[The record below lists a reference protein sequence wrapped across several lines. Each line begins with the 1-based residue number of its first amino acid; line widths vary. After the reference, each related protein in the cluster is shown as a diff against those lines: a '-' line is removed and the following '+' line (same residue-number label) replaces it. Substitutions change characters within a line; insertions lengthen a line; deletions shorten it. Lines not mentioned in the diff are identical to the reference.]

1 MTKTARNKAELE
13 DLNSDKF
20 YTKESVAKSLTELLN
35 FDDYDFIIEPSA
47 GSGSFSKLLPKDKSV
62 ALDLF
67 PEGDEIIQADW
78 FEYKVDTKYK
88 SVLVIGNPPFGK
100 NNILSAQFIK
110 HSTSFNN
117 VETVAFILPDVYKK
131 HTLQKYI
138 PKEYKIVKIVKLP
151 RNAFTLSGNTHHV
164 PCSFFIMR
172 KNSNERDLRQNPNKR
187 SRDFDFSNKADY
199 DFFIF
204 GAAPK
209 KIIDVPSSNN
219 RGYFIKSKIDAEIL
233 RKRFQKMRWEGKSSA
248 NGGVYWLTKVDIVEN
263 YNKNKRMGTWNI
275 EN

>member
-20 YTKESVAKSLTELLN
+20 YTKESIAKTLVDILDFNE
-35 FDDYDFIIEPSA
+35 YDFIIEPSA
-47 GSGSFSKLLPKDKSV
+47 GSGSFSKLLPKDKSI

-67 PEGDEIIQADW
+67 PENDEILQGDW
-78 FEYKVDTKYK
+78 FEYKVDPKYK
-88 SVLVIGNPPFGK
+88 SVLIIGNPPFGK
-100 NNILSAQFIK
+100 SNILSSQFIK

-117 VETVAFILPDVYKK
+117 VETVAFILPDVYNK

-138 PKEYKIVKIVKLP
+138 PKEYKIIKIVKLP

-164 PCSFFIMR
+164 PCSFFIMK
-172 KNSNERDLRQNPNKR
+172 KNSNEKDLRQNPNKR

-209 KIIDVPSSNN
+209 KIIDVPS
-219 RGYFIKSKIDAEIL
+219 
-233 RKRFQKMRWEGKSSA
+233 
-248 NGGVYWLTKVDIVEN
+248 
-263 YNKNKRMGTWNI
+263 
-275 EN
+275 